1 MARCSELEDKLSEQ
15 MKFCGVL
22 QRQRT
27 VAVRTLRDHGLTLQ
41 EREEEEEEV
50 TLRQQNQELRAV
62 IHDMRREME
71 RVSESAGQAH
81 EDDNEER
88 PTKGV

>member
-1 MARCSELEDKLSEQ
+1 

-41 EREEEEEEV
+41 EREEEEEEEEEEV

>member
-41 EREEEEEEV
+41 EREEEEEV